1 MNRKNRNDMKI
12 KTFLLFAI
20 TLLIWALLFF
30 VKLHFWGA
38 DGEDSSLESATHN
51 IDSFEFNIQDKWIY
65 PMSGVVFAINT
76 TREE

>member
-30 VKLHFWGA
+30 VQLHF
-38 DGEDSSLESATHN
+38 
-51 IDSFEFNIQDKWIY
+51 
-65 PMSGVVFAINT
+65 
-76 TREE
+76 